1 MTKHDDALAEMIW
14 TADDYQDDFREP
26 GILLEL
32 LDKLMRWV
40 GLV

>member
-1 MTKHDDALAEMIW
+1 MKEHDDALAEMIW
-14 TADDYQDDFREP
+14 ESDDYQDDFREP